1 MSARKPLRLLA
12 LTLSLGFLS
21 FHLLP
26 AEEEKPARIAGI
38 GPIGPIVKL
47 HGDFKFTEGPAAD
60 RDGNVYFCD
69 IPNQRIHKVD
79 ADGKLSIVRE
89 KSNRSNGLMFNA
101 KGEIVA
107 CEMVGRIAAYSA
119 DGKSRRVLADAY
131 EGKRFNA
138 PNDLVLDKH
147 GGVYFTD
154 PAFGAP
160 MPLPQGKTAV
170 YYIGVDGKVS
180 RLIADLPNPNG
191 VILSP
196 DEKRLYV
203 IPSGQAEMMAYAV
216 ESPGKLG
223 KGRVFCK
230 LKQKR
235 EGDKSGGD
243 GLTVDSKG
251 NLYITSGLGLQV
263 FDPDGKLLG
272 IIKLPEQPANVTFGG
287 KDLKTLYVT
296 ARTSLY
302 TVPMEATGH
311 RFAPSRK

>member
-1 MSARKPLRLLA
+1 MAARKPLVLLA
-12 LTLSLGFLS
+12 LTLALGFFSLR
-21 FHLLP
+21 LLLGD
-26 AEEEKPARIAGI
+26 EEKLAKIEGI
-38 GPIGPIVKL
+38 GPTGPVVKL
-47 HGDFKFTEGPAAD
+47 HTGFKFTEGPAAD
-60 RDGNVYFCD
+60 RDGNVYFSD
-69 IPNQRIHKVD
+69 IPNERIHKID
-79 ADGKLSIVRE
+79 AGGKLSIFRE
-89 KSNRSNGLMFNA
+89 KSNRSNGLMRNA

-131 EGKRFNA
+131 DGKRFNA

-154 PAFGAP
+154 PGFGAP
-160 MPLPQGKTAV
+160 TPLPQGKTAV
-170 YYIGVDGKVS
+170 YYITPEGKVS
-180 RLIADLPNPNG
+180 RLVEDLPNPNG

-196 DEKRLYV
+196 DEKTLYV
-203 IPSGQAEMMAYAV
+203 IPSGQAEMMAYPV

-230 LKQKR
+230 LKQQR
-235 EGDKSGGD
+235 EGGKSGGD

-263 FDPDGKLLG
+263 FNPEGKLLG

-302 TVPMEATGH
+302 TVPMEAKGH
-311 RFAPSRK
+311 LFAQARK